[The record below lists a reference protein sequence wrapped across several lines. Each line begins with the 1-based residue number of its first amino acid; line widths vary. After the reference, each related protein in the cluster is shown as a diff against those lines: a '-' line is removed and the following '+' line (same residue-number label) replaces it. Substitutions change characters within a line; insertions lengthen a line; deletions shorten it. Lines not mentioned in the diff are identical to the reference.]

1 MTTNKQKQALKKLGL
16 TNEEIA
22 EVLKADAEIDKGKK
36 LFELPK
42 ELAAGAKKARNAG
55 NCRGYAKTANP
66 NKTKAFQLLTNSVES
81 ANIIQAD
88 SEFTFYI
95 NGEQFRVKL
104 TKVNKIKKNDIILF
118 DSILFSTLS
127 QFLII

>member
-1 MTTNKQKQALKKLGL
+1 MTTNKQKQALKNLGL

-22 EVLKADAEIDKGKK
+22 EVLKADAKIDKGKK

-55 NCRGYAKTANP
+55 NCRGYTKTANP
-66 NKTKAFQLLTNSVES
+66 NKTKAFQLLANSVEL

-88 SEFTFYI
+88 SEFTFYV

-104 TKVNKIKKNDIILF
+104 TKVRGK
-118 DSILFSTLS
+118 
-127 QFLII
+127 

>member
-1 MTTNKQKQALKKLGL
+1 MTAKEKDKQKQALKKLGL

-22 EVLKADAEIDKGKK
+22 EVLQADSEIDKGKK

-55 NCRGYAKTANP
+55 NCRGYTKTANP
-66 NKTKAFQLLTNSVES
+66 NKTKAFKMLIQNIES
-81 ANIIQAD
+81 ANIIKED
-88 SEFTFYI
+88 SEFTFFV

-104 TKVNKIKKNDIILF
+104 TKVRGK
-118 DSILFSTLS
+118 
-127 QFLII
+127 